1 MHTSRGNTQ
10 KKIIKRRT
18 HVNPARAVLKQSFKS
33 SYGQNFD
40 LIVNEPELAAEL
52 KKMTRSVFSEVMGY
66 FISESLYLETK
77 ELSPKAAGIIEEL
90 EEIEDELIDRIR
102 QPLVRMHRINLQKT
116 LMLNLTI
123 KNLLENKE

>member
-1 MHTSRGNTQ
+1 M
-10 KKIIKRRT
+10 
-18 HVNPARAVLKQSFKS
+18 
-33 SYGQNFD
+33 
-40 LIVNEPELAAEL
+40 IVNEPELAAEL